1 MRLALVLP
9 MMLLVGGCA
18 TGEKGQ
24 APAGIRDVDEA
35 KMQAV
40 EEAAARNG
48 IRVYW
53 VNPPRKPASQ
63 TGG

>member
-9 MMLLVGGCA
+9 MMLLLSACA
-18 TGEKGQ
+18 SGEKGQ
-24 APAGIRDVDEA
+24 STAGMRDVDEA

>member
-1 MRLALVLP
+1 MRIAFALPL
-9 MMLLVGGCA
+9 MLFLCACASGG
-18 TGEKGQ
+18 KGQ
-24 APAGIRDVDEA
+24 APAGMRDVDEA

-53 VNPPRKPASQ
+53 VNPPRKAASQ